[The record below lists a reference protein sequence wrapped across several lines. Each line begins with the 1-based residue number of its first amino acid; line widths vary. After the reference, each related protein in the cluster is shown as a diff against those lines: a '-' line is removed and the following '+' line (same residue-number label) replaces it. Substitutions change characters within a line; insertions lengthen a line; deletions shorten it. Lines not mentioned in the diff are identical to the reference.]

1 MGVKSCRGRLT
12 YQAGFAHPLGGA
24 VALVGV
30 HQVLAGAS
38 VVARVRSAVVNVW
51 VEGIRFQSF
60 GGGAHDSHSLSVSL
74 PTVQEGPLQP
84 GAHWHS

>member
-12 YQAGFAHPLGGA
+12 YQAGFAHPLRGA

-38 VVARVRSAVVNVW
+38 VVARVRGAVVDVW

-60 GGGAHDSHSLSVSL
+60 GGG
-74 PTVQEGPLQP
+74 GGG
-84 GAHWHS
+84 GAHMIVIA